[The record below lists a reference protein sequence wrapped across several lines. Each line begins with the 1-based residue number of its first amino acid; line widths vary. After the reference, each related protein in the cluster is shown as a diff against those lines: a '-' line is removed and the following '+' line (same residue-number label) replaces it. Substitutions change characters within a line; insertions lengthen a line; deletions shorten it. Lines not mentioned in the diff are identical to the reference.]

1 MICSIP
7 HVLLI
12 SMLLRPFDI
21 YVTFLKQALLLNT
34 SRINTLESGIE
45 RGVKLLFILLT
56 DIHL

>member
-1 MICSIP
+1 
-7 HVLLI
+7 
-12 SMLLRPFDI
+12 MLLRPFDI

-45 RGVKLLFILLT
+45 RDVKLLFILLT